1 MDAFFDMLWLY
12 IKLLLLIPIFC
23 VGIVIVMGVALLII
37 NGVLK
42 VLGYIFIK
50 LDVICT
56 KNIILQKIWNT
67 IVTIG
72 MIIIILGFITLWICM
87 GSGSCNVN
95 RYDDH
100 LEWYKK

>member
-1 MDAFFDMLWLY
+1 MDAFFDVLWLY
-12 IKLLLLIPIFC
+12 LLFPILALGFM
-23 VGIVIVMGVALLII
+23 IVMCVALLII

-42 VLGYIFIK
+42 VLGYIFTK
-50 LDVICT
+50 LDAICT

-72 MIIIILGFITLWICM
+72 MIIIILGVITLWICM

>member
-12 IKLLLLIPIFC
+12 IKLLLLVPIFC

-50 LDVICT
+50 LDAICT